1 MRCVRDILKR
11 KGSDVA
17 SMTPDESVFAML
29 ELMAKRNI
37 GAVLVMDGAQILGI
51 VSERDY
57 ARGVVLKGRTSR
69 DMAVREIMSSPV
81 LTVAPTNRV
90 QECMALMTEKR
101 VRHLPV
107 VENDRVIGLVSIGD
121 VVKEIIT
128 EQEALITDLENY
140 IGPAR

>member
-37 GAVLVMDGAQILGI
+37 GAVLVMDDAQILGI

-107 VENDRVIGLVSIGD
+107 VENDRVIGLISIGD